1 MGMAISYGA
10 SAGDGKTT
18 SKSFER
24 IAVAD
29 NTGVVAQN
37 ILKYTRTDTT
47 TETVTTT
54 FGAPLI
60 GSDEVL
66 SATITWSVDE
76 ALVEAATSGTVPKT
90 LRLYNP
96 RAEASAT
103 ILASSFTAGTFTLDS
118 ITFDTVSAEVSETL
132 GDVKKVSLRGISYGN
147 NAGSLTTGTASTGTI
162 KADKRFSNTDFVRT
176 SATTFAFGAS

>member
-1 MGMAISYGA
+1 MAISFGV
-10 SAGDGKTT
+10 SSGDGKST
-18 SKSFER
+18 SKAYER

-29 NTGVVAQN
+29 NVGIVQQN
-37 ILKYTRTDTT
+37 ILKYTRTETT

-60 GSDEVL
+60 GTDEVL
-66 SATITWSVDE
+66 SASITWSVDE
-76 ALVEAATSGTVPKT
+76 ALVEAATSGTVPRL

-103 ILASSFTAGTFTLDS
+103 ILASSFTAATFSLDS

-132 GDVKKVSLRGISYGN
+132 GDVKKVTLRGVAYGN
-147 NAGSLTTGTASTGTI
+147 NAQGLTTGTASSGTI
-162 KADKRFSNTDFVRT
+162 KAEKRFSNTDFVRT
-176 SATTFAFGAS
+176 TATTFAFGAS

>member
-1 MGMAISYGA
+1 MAISYGA
-10 SAGDGKTT
+10 SGDGKTT
-18 SKSFER
+18 TKSFER

-29 NTGVVAQN
+29 NVGVVAQN
-37 ILKYTRTDTT
+37 ILKYTRTETT
-47 TETVTTT
+47 TETVSST

-76 ALVEAATSGTVPKT
+76 ALVEANASGTVPKT

-96 RAEASAT
+96 KAEASAT
-103 ILASSFTAGTFTLDS
+103 ILASAFTATTFSLDS

-132 GDVKKVSLRGISYGN
+132 GDVKKVSLRGVAYGN
-147 NAGSLTTGTASTGTI
+147 NTGSLTTGTASTGTI
-162 KADKRFSNTDFVRT
+162 KADKRFSNTDFVRS
-176 SATTFAFGAS
+176 SATTFAFGTS